1 MTKDQAWLAERST
14 FLRNALRAH
23 NVHVTEARAQEF
35 VSSYRKSLVRT
46 KRTTPAGARPLI
58 TDFVLLRFADTLATD
73 GNEIGNESGEGSAMG
88 GPSRDVDLRLL
99 GTILAFLIES
109 VRVHVYEYDQSG
121 ALEAIVIASSLAQQL
136 TRDADPRIAVSVST
150 TVLAGATDVLRG
162 SASMLEWSA
171 ERSYALDMADHHS
184 VAELRLMADRLDA
197 VLSGTG

>member
-23 NVHVTEARAQEF
+23 NVHVTEERAQEF
-35 VSSYRKSLVRT
+35 VLSYRKSLVRT

-73 GNEIGNESGEGSAMG
+73 GHEVGEGPLLG

-109 VRVHVYEYDQSG
+109 VRVHVYECDQSG
-121 ALEAIVIASSLAQQL
+121 ALDAIVIAGSLAQQL

-162 SASMLEWSA
+162 SASMLEWSV
-171 ERSYALDMADHHS
+171 ERSYELNMADHHS